1 MSLKK
6 KNNKITKEL
15 FKKFCEKHK
24 IDIINNYDSWNKEIY
39 IYQSDVDELKDKSA
53 GYDVFL
59 YVNFNTVEIDDTN
72 YFYKP
77 HKDLYESDEPDTYGT
92 YTFHAQAILYVPI
105 PINLLKDSE
114 LTKLFHKKEIKI
126 KDIYEVGVPA
136 NTIEQL
142 EHLYKLF
149 FSNLKSYNDMFNS
162 DTFIETKKV
171 YLEQKEHIKQLQMN
185 LKSLLTKNI
194 SILKK
199 KAEIEQDFKE

>member
-1 MSLKK
+1 MSLK

-15 FKKFCEKHK
+15 FKKFCKKHK
-24 IDIINNYDSWNKEIY
+24 IDICDCNLSGKELY
-39 IYQSDVDELKDKSA
+39 IYQRDVDELKDKSSRNEL
-53 GYDVFL
+53 FL
-59 YVNFNTVEIDDTN
+59 HINFNTVEIDDTY

-92 YTFHAQAILYVPI
+92 YTFQAQAELYVPV
-105 PINLLKDSE
+105 PINLLTDTE
-114 LTKLFHKKEIKI
+114 MTKLFNKKEIKI
-126 KDIYEVGVPA
+126 KDIYAVGIPA

-142 EHLYKLF
+142 ENLYNLF
-149 FSNLKSYNDMFNS
+149 FSNLKSYQDMFNS

-194 SILKK
+194 NILKK

>member
-1 MSLKK
+1 MSLK

-15 FKKFCEKHK
+15 FKKFCKKHK
-24 IDIINNYDSWNKEIY
+24 IDICDCNLSGKELY
-39 IYQSDVDELKDKSA
+39 IYQRDVDELKDKS
-53 GYDVFL
+53 GRNELFL
-59 YVNFNTVEIDDTN
+59 HINFNTVEIDDTSC
-72 YFYKP
+72 FYKP
-77 HKDLYESDEPDTYGT
+77 HKDLYKSNEPDRFGYFTYLS
-92 YTFHAQAILYVPI
+92 QATLYVPV
-105 PINLLKDSE
+105 PINLMEDTE

-126 KDIYEVGVPA
+126 KDIYAVGIPA

-149 FSNLKSYNDMFNS
+149 FSNLKSYHDMFNS

-199 KAEIEQDFKE
+199 KAEIELDFKE